1 MKHRLSYVRSFFPIC
16 LNTSDLQNEMILA
29 EIMTFLF
36 YCKIPFIFQDY
47 DHMDPEPRF
56 KEHSRGKQSKKGMC
70 SMSCTASYNMCPC
83 CSNYLCLCFPDDPY
97 YCGLRARIPNFAK
110 SKAQRDR
117 ESSRMASQQPPPQQQ
132 NSQPQQPPLNPG
144 VHHPMAAW
152 HHGARGY

>member
-70 SMSCTASYNMCPC
+70 SLVVLQVIICVLAVLIICVCVSQTIPTIVDSEHAFLISLNPR
-83 CSNYLCLCFPDDPY
+83 LK
-97 YCGLRARIPNFAK
+97 GTGRAQEWLR
-110 SKAQRDR
+110 
-117 ESSRMASQQPPPQQQ
+117 SSRLPSSKIHSL
-132 NSQPQQPPLNPG
+132 NSL
-144 VHHPMAAW
+144 H
-152 HHGARGY
+152 